1 MERKIRE
8 GGGRYVSVLRDVVD
22 VRKDRADRSADK
34 ARSG

>member
-1 MERKIRE
+1 MKRKIRE
-8 GGGRYVSVLRDVVD
+8 GRGRYVRVLRNVVD